1 MFINKLYIFEKRIIK
16 IYIYMKFYKISI
28 SKIKNKQILIN
39 HRKFNAIKNKNKF
52 NSCKKNF
59 GRMYTL

>member
-1 MFINKLYIFEKRIIK
+1 
-16 IYIYMKFYKISI
+16 MKFYKISI

-59 GRMYTL
+59 GRMYTLWSNMITIKI